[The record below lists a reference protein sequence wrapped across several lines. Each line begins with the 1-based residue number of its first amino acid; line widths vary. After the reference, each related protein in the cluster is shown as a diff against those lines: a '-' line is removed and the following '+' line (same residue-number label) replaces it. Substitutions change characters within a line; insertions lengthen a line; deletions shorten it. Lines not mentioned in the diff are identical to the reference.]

1 MSSKI
6 IQEQFGQEIID
17 AMARFAK
24 RDIKEPAALAADE
37 FSHVQDGALRTA
49 LSETLYGARW
59 LYKLGLAL
67 LANNVEQFAHVRAQ
81 IIDYASI
88 AEALLADLI
97 VQAHGKGKLAG
108 TQYERRYTRGT
119 APLKWNAADPAE
131 TVSHTTFE
139 WRIKVAHESGIIDS
153 NLSGQLN
160 GIRTRRNT
168 VHLTEKVMAGVVYY
182 AGLAK
187 RSNEAM
193 RETIRQTKAWAA
205 ANP

>member
-1 MSSKI
+1 MSNKS

-17 AMARFAK
+17 AMSRFAK

-37 FSHVQDGALRTA
+37 FSHVRDAAMKQALA
-49 LSETLYGARW
+49 ETLYGTRW

-67 LANNVEQFAHVRAQ
+67 LASNVEQFAHVRAQ
-81 IIDYASI
+81 IIDFASI
-88 AEALLADLI
+88 AEALLADII
-97 VQAHGKGKLAG
+97 VQAHSKGKLSG
-108 TQYERRYTRGT
+108 TQYLKKYTRGN
-119 APLKWNAADPAE
+119 APLTWNAANPSE
-131 TVSHTTFE
+131 TVSSTTFE

-153 NLSGQLN
+153 ALSGKLN

-168 VHLTEKVMAGVVYY
+168 VHLTAKVMAGVVYY

-187 RSNEAM
+187 RSHEAM
-193 RETIRQTKAWAA
+193 HETIRQTKVLVA

>member
-24 RDIKEPAALAADE
+24 RDIKEPAALMADE
-37 FSHVQDGALRTA
+37 FSHVHDAALKQA
-49 LSETLYGARW
+49 LAETLYGTRW

-67 LANNVEQFAHVRAQ
+67 HANNVEQFAHVRAQ

-88 AEALLADLI
+88 AEALLADVIL
-97 VQAHGKGKLAG
+97 QAHAKGKLAG
-108 TQYERRYTRGT
+108 TQYLKRHARGNT
-119 APLKWNAADPAE
+119 PLHWNPVDPAE

-139 WRIKVAHESGIIDS
+139 WRIKVAHESGII
-153 NLSGQLN
+153 NAALSGQLN

-168 VHLTEKVMAGVVYY
+168 VHLTAKVIAGVVYY

-187 RSNEAM
+187 RSHEAM
-193 RETIRQTKAWAA
+193 HESIRQTKAWVA

>member
-37 FSHVQDGALRTA
+37 FAHVHDAALKQA
-49 LSETLYGARW
+49 LAETLYGTRW

-88 AEALLADLI
+88 AEALLADTI
-97 VQAHGKGKLAG
+97 VQAHAKGKLAG
-108 TQYERRYTRGT
+108 TQYLKKHTRGNT
-119 APLKWNAADPAE
+119 PLTWNPDDPSD
-131 TVSHTTFE
+131 TVSYTTFE
-139 WRIKVAHESGIIDS
+139 WRIKVAHESGII
-153 NLSGQLN
+153 NAALSGQLN

-168 VHLTEKVMAGVVYY
+168 VHLTAKVMAGVVYY

-187 RSNEAM
+187 RSHEAM
-193 RETIRQTKAWAA
+193 HETIRQTKAWVA

>member
-1 MSSKI
+1 MSSKA

-37 FSHVQDGALRTA
+37 FSHIHDAALKQA
-49 LSETLYGARW
+49 LAETLYGTRW

-88 AEALLADLI
+88 AEALLADAI
-97 VQAHGKGKLAG
+97 VQARAKGKLTG
-108 TQYERRYTRGT
+108 TQYQRKYTRGNT
-119 APLKWNAADPAE
+119 RLTWNPADPSE
-131 TVSHTTFE
+131 TVSYTTFE
-139 WRIKVAHESGIIDS
+139 WRIKVAHESGII
-153 NLSGQLN
+153 NAALSGQLN

-168 VHLTEKVMAGVVYY
+168 VHLTAKVMAGVVYY

-187 RSNEAM
+187 RSHEAM
-193 RETIRQTKAWAA
+193 HETIRQTKAWVA

>member
-1 MSSKI
+1 MASKS

-17 AMARFAK
+17 AMSRFAK
-24 RDIKEPAALAADE
+24 RDIKEPAALEADE
-37 FSHVQDGALRTA
+37 FSHVHDAALRQA
-49 LSETLYGARW
+49 LAETLYGTRW

-88 AEALLADLI
+88 AEALLADTI
-97 VQAHGKGKLAG
+97 VQAYSKGKLAG
-108 TQYERRYTRGT
+108 AQHLKKHTRGN
-119 APLKWNAADPAE
+119 APLSWNAADPSE
-131 TVSHTTFE
+131 TVSYTTFE
-139 WRIKVAHESGIIDS
+139 WRVKVAHESGIINS
-153 NLSGQLN
+153 TLSSQLN

-168 VHLTEKVMAGVVYY
+168 VHLTAKVMAGVVYY

-187 RSNEAM
+187 RSHEAM
-193 RETIRQTKAWAA
+193 HETIRQSKAWVV

>member
-1 MSSKI
+1 MSSKA

-24 RDIKEPAALAADE
+24 RDIKEPAALMADE
-37 FSHVQDGALRTA
+37 FAHVQDAAMKQALA
-49 LSETLYGARW
+49 ETLYGTRW

-88 AEALLADLI
+88 AEALLADMI
-97 VQAHGKGKLAG
+97 VQAHGKALLAG
-108 TQYERRYTRGT
+108 PQYLKKFTRGHT
-119 APLKWNAADPAE
+119 PLVWNAATPSE

-139 WRIKVAHESGIIDS
+139 WRIKVAHESGIINS
-153 NLSGQLN
+153 SLSGQLN
-160 GIRTRRNT
+160 GIRARRNT
-168 VHLTEKVMAGVVYY
+168 VHLTAKVMAGVVYY

-187 RSNEAM
+187 RSHEAM
-193 RETIRQTKAWAA
+193 HETIRQTKAWSA

>member
-1 MSSKI
+1 MTNKI

-24 RDIKEPAALAADE
+24 RDIKDPAALAADE
-37 FSHVQDGALRTA
+37 FAHVADDEMRKALA
-49 LSETLYGARW
+49 ETLYGTRW

-67 LANNVEQFAHVRAQ
+67 LANNHEQFAHVRAQ

-88 AEALLADLI
+88 AEALLADAI
-97 VQAHGKGKLAG
+97 FQAYVKGKLAG
-108 TQYERRYTRGT
+108 PQWQLKYMRGAT
-119 APLKWNAADPAE
+119 PLVWNPVDPME
-131 TVSHTTFE
+131 TISHTTFE
-139 WRIKVAHESGIIDS
+139 WRIAVANETGII
-153 NLSGQLN
+153 NAGLVARLS

-168 VHLTEKVMAGVVYY
+168 VHLTAKVMAGVVYY

-187 RSNEAM
+187 RSHEAM
-193 RETIRQTKAWAA
+193 HETIRQTAAWVG

>member
-1 MSSKI
+1 MSSKV

-24 RDIKEPAALAADE
+24 RDIKEPAALQADE
-37 FSHVQDGALRTA
+37 FSHVHDPALKTA
-49 LSETLYGARW
+49 LAETLYGTRW

-67 LANNVEQFAHVRAQ
+67 LANNVEQYAHVRAQ

-88 AEALLADLI
+88 AEALLADVI
-97 VQAHGKGKLAG
+97 AQAYIKGKLTG
-108 TQYERRYTRGT
+108 GQYTLKYTRGS
-119 APLKWNAADPAE
+119 APLVWNAADPGE
-131 TVSHTTFE
+131 TVAYTTFE
-139 WRIKVAHESGIIDS
+139 WRVKVAHESGIIDAL
-153 NLSGQLN
+153 LSRQLN

-168 VHLTEKVMAGVVYY
+168 VHLTAKVMAGAVYY

-187 RSNEAM
+187 RSHEAM
-193 RETIRQTKAWAA
+193 HETIRQTKVWVA

>member
-1 MSSKI
+1 MSNKI

-24 RDIKEPAALAADE
+24 RDIKDVPTLMADE
-37 FSHVQDGALRTA
+37 FSHIENADLQKALA
-49 LSETLYGARW
+49 ETLYGTRW

-67 LANNVEQFAHVRAQ
+67 LANNHEQFAHVRAQ
-81 IIDYASI
+81 IIDYASV

-97 VQAHGKGKLAG
+97 AQAHRKGKLAG
-108 TQYERRYTRGT
+108 VQWQNKFTRGNT
-119 APLKWNAADPAE
+119 PLTWNVADPDA
-131 TVSHTTFE
+131 TVSKTTFE

-153 NLSGQLN
+153 NLSSKLN

-168 VHLTEKVMAGVVYY
+168 VHLTAKVMAGVSYY

-187 RSNEAM
+187 RSHEAM
-193 RETIRQTKAWAA
+193 LETIQQTKAWVH

>member
-1 MSSKI
+1 MSSKV

-37 FSHVQDGALRTA
+37 FSHVHDLALRSA
-49 LSETLYGARW
+49 LAETLYGTRW

-67 LANNVEQFAHVRAQ
+67 LVNNVEQFAHVRAQ

-88 AEALLADLI
+88 AEALLADAI
-97 VQAHGKGKLAG
+97 VQAHAKGKLAG
-108 TQYERRYTRGT
+108 TQYLKKYPSGKT
-119 APLKWNAADPAE
+119 PLTWNPADPSK
-131 TVSHTTFE
+131 TVARTTFE
-139 WRIKVAHESGIIDS
+139 WRIKVAHESGIIDAT
-153 NLSGQLN
+153 LSGQLN
-160 GIRTRRNT
+160 SIRARRNT
-168 VHLTEKVMAGVVYY
+168 VHLTAKVMAGVVYY

-187 RSNEAM
+187 RSHEAM
-193 RETIRQTKAWAA
+193 HETIRQTKAWVV

>member
-1 MSSKI
+1 MSDKK

-24 RDIKEPAALAADE
+24 KDIKSAIELEADE
-37 FSHVQDGALRTA
+37 FSHVANPDLKKA

-67 LANNVEQFAHVRAQ
+67 LANNQEQFAHVRAQ

-88 AEALLADLI
+88 CEALLADVL
-97 VQAHGKGKLAG
+97 VQAHSKGKISGPQSQWFDAKKKRKLI
-108 TQYERRYTRGT
+108 
-119 APLKWNAADPAE
+119 WNAADPLKTIHA
-131 TVSHTTFE
+131 TTFE
-139 WRIKVAHESGIIDS
+139 WRITVAQESGIIDS
-153 NLSGQLN
+153 ALSGELN
-160 GIRTRRNT
+160 KIRTRRNT
-168 VHLTEKVMAGVVYY
+168 VHLTLKVMMGVSYY

-187 RSNEAM
+187 RTHEAM
-193 RETIRQTKAWAA
+193 HRLIAQTKTWVN